1 MCVQVVGR
9 KQLRQETAALKSQ
22 LSSNTESLDGI
33 LASEGDRHRRYR
45 AAVVRQ
51 RSQEARRE
59 LVASR
64 EGQTEHTVALCVH
77 IYIWCIHTWHTQQ
90 KRKSMDRIQV
100 ALAPRMD
107 LIWLSR
113 ACLG

>member
-1 MCVQVVGR
+1 MVGR

-59 LVASR
+59 LVASW
-64 EGQTEHTVALCVH
+64 EGQTEHTAAVAKLQEV
-77 IYIWCIHTWHTQQ
+77 
-90 KRKSMDRIQV
+90 
-100 ALAPRMD
+100 
-107 LIWLSR
+107 R
-113 ACLG
+113 ACPTDC

>member
-1 MCVQVVGR
+1 MVGR

-64 EGQTEHTVALCVH
+64 EGQTEHTAAVAKLQEVSHARPTGGH
-77 IYIWCIHTWHTQQ
+77 IDEGTPVVPIC
-90 KRKSMDRIQV
+90 D
-100 ALAPRMD
+100 
-107 LIWLSR
+107 
-113 ACLG
+113 